1 MKLPLKKVTKKLHFL
16 QKNKMKILLPM
27 GKNHVFFLDFRQNL
41 KVKNQKIGLFTFF
54 STPNSIY
61 MVQNWTQK
69 MTQKITFERNLK
81 DKKSGGGD
89 LYHTQIG
96 RN

>member
-41 KVKNQKIGLFTFF
+41 KVKNQKSDFLRFFRLQIRFIWFKIGH
-54 STPNSIY
+54 
-61 MVQNWTQK
+61 
-69 MTQKITFERNLK
+69 
-81 DKKSGGGD
+81 KK
-89 LYHTQIG
+89 
-96 RN
+96 

>member
-27 GKNHVFFLDFRQNL
+27 GKSMFFSRFSTKFKGQ
-41 KVKNQKIGLFTFF
+41 KSKIGLFTFF
-54 STPNSIY
+54 STPNSNY

-81 DKKSGGGD
+81 DKKWGGEIVPRPNW
-89 LYHTQIG
+89 T
-96 RN
+96 